1 MTNAFVVITSS
12 SSSSKIARYPLR
24 LLSTNDDFFAD
35 FEPNSYNNNNDR
47 PSWSSSSS
55 SSTTPRS
62 GDGRS
67 SSSSSSSGR
76 GGRGG
81 GRGGR
86 SSGRSNGRSSGRGD
100 RTPSRDH
107 ERSKERLGPNG
118 HDYAPSSDSTG
129 INNSRFT
136 DGEVHAMLAERLR
149 AKFARDFRTADSI
162 RTTLIEGGVFVHD
175 GMKEYRT
182 DGVPFDPPRLH
193 LGDAGGRGGGV
204 GDGNHRN
211 KRGYVKS
218 IHSPSLDVSSD
229 GTTSSD
235 ELIDRLVNERT
246 KFKMTRQYD
255 KADAVREGLRTKFNV
270 YIDDRLMEW
279 SVGGDF
285 GSERNAIREMSV
297 AFSERGYIKSTSS
310 LTLED
315 DDELDAQETEE
326 YIQHHVDARVTAK
339 KERNFD
345 TADKIRLDLAQ
356 RFDVT
361 INDKIKMWSIGGIF
375 EEMGGNN
382 KVGKPRGAYTRRGGG
397 DLSLDVLDV
406 ISRMLSDRH
415 HAKKQRNYAAAD
427 EIRDVLMSKYKVSI
441 DDRSCEW
448 RVDTNDY
455 APRDNNDT
463 AKLSNEIVQYVDSRL
478 KERFDLKR
486 MRSYEDADAIRD
498 ELMTRFGIQIDDRTK
513 EWFVES
519 ENVESF
525 V

>member
-12 SSSSKIARYPLR
+12 SSWSSSKIARYPLR
-24 LLSTNDDFFAD
+24 LLLSTNDDFFAD
-35 FEPNSYNNNNDR
+35 FEPNKYAASSNSYNNNNDNDR

-67 SSSSSSSGR
+67 SSSSSGR
-76 GGRGG
+76 IGRGG

-86 SSGRSNGRSSGRGD
+86 SSGRSSGRSDGRRD
-100 RTPSRDH
+100 RTPRDH

-136 DGEVHAMLAERLR
+136 DGEVHAMLAERLH

-162 RTTLIEGGVFVHD
+162 QTTLIEGGVFVHD

-193 LGDAGGRGGGV
+193 LGDAGGRGGG
-204 GDGNHRN
+204 DGNHRN
-211 KRGYVKS
+211 KQRGYVKS
-218 IHSPSLDVSSD
+218 IHSPSLAD
-229 GTTSSD
+229 GTSSD

-246 KFKMTRQYD
+246 KFKMIRQYD
-255 KADAVREGLRTKFNV
+255 KADAVREGLRNKFNV

-285 GSERNAIREMSV
+285 GSEHNAIREMSV

-310 LTLED
+310 LALED
-315 DDELDAQETEE
+315 DDVDAQETEE

-382 KVGKPRGAYTRRGGG
+382 KVGKPRGVYHRRRGIRSRWDEGISYRWRTLRSAAITPWRCRRTGRGG
-397 DLSLDVLDV
+397 
-406 ISRMLSDRH
+406 
-415 HAKKQRNYAAAD
+415 
-427 EIRDVLMSKYKVSI
+427 
-441 DDRSCEW
+441 W
-448 RVDTNDY
+448 
-455 APRDNNDT
+455 
-463 AKLSNEIVQYVDSRL
+463 
-478 KERFDLKR
+478 
-486 MRSYEDADAIRD
+486 
-498 ELMTRFGIQIDDRTK
+498 
-513 EWFVES
+513 
-519 ENVESF
+519 
-525 V
+525 